1 MPTLE
6 NRWLQKRST
15 EQEALDNLNLS
26 GTLLHQTL
34 DGLSIINRFLGNTNA
49 TFNAVKPIIL
59 HSRVPLKI
67 IDLGCGGGDNLRAI
81 ATWCHRRKYP
91 VQLIGIDGNAH
102 ILAYA
107 KSKNTNSVSIQY
119 QQANILDPAF
129 KLPACD
135 LLISSHF
142 IYHFSDEALIRF
154 LKTSKSNISK
164 SILFSELRRSKLA
177 YSLFK
182 LGNVFLPFSSM
193 VKKDGLKAIRRSFTK
208 SELENILREAEI
220 GDFKLKRKWAFRW
233 EVVVL
238 LKS

>member
-1 MPTLE
+1 MPKPK

-26 GTLLHQTL
+26 GALLHHTL

-59 HSRVPLKI
+59 HSRVPPKI

-81 ATWCHRRKYP
+81 ASWCHRQNQP
-91 VQLIGIDGNAH
+91 VHLLGIDGNAH

-107 KSKNTNSVSIQY
+107 RSKNTNLISPQY
-119 QQANILDPAF
+119 QQANILDPNF
-129 KLPACD
+129 KLPTCD

-142 IYHFSDEALIRF
+142 IYHFSDKSLIRF
-154 LKTSKSNISK
+154 LKTSKTNISHA
-164 SILFSELRRSKLA
+164 IIFSELRRSKLA
-177 YSLFK
+177 YYLFK
-182 LGNVFLPFSSM
+182 FGSIFMPFPSM
-193 VKKDGLKAIRRSFTK
+193 VKKDGLKAIRRSFIK

-220 GDFKLKRKWAFRW
+220 GNFVIRRKWAFRW

-238 LKS
+238 LKY